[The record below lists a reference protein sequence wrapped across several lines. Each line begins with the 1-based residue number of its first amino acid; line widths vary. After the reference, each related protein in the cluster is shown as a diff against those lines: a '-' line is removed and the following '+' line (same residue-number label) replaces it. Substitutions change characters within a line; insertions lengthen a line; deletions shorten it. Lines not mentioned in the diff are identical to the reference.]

1 MYEIGDRW
9 QKAHVDK
16 QRTHGKLKGKKIVHE
31 MWKKGLS
38 TCKEYRNLTR
48 ACRDV
53 MRKAKALSVSALG
66 REVKANRS
74 LSTEQRR
81 TEKVW
86 ACTLQ
91 GGGPGS
97 GDVLDVSGA
106 SVVAA

>member
-1 MYEIGDRW
+1 M
-9 QKAHVDK
+9 
-16 QRTHGKLKGKKIVHE
+16 T
-31 MWKKGLS
+31 
-38 TCKEYRNLTR
+38 
-48 ACRDV
+48 
-53 MRKAKALSVSALG
+53 LSVSPLG

-74 LSTEQRR
+74 LSTEERR